1 MIEDYQR
8 ILKYYGKHLILTDSS
23 DSRFVGWS
31 SKDAQENRWNQLV
44 LDHNLDGC
52 SVLDVGCGVGDLLG
66 YLQKYSDI
74 SYTGIDINTTMIKE
88 AYRKNPDAAFLNGSL
103 SRLAEFGVAGLP
115 SKWDYVFASGAF
127 TVRLDKPS
135 LWDTT
140 SVDDDS
146 LAIDK
151 NMAYITQGIED
162 MCKLANK
169 HVAFNFLDDTTEWKY
184 RHPKLYYYNRDEL
197 LNHVRNKWDG
207 YLVTGYEN
215 EESDSTIHIRLQSC
229 KNPPKASLQTQK

>member
-1 MIEDYQR
+1 MTEDYQR
-8 ILKYYGKHLILTDSS
+8 ILKYYGKHLILSDPS

-31 SKDAQENRWNQLV
+31 SGVSQERRWDNLV
-44 LDHNLDGC
+44 LDHPLDNC
-52 SVLDVGCGVGDLLG
+52 SVLDVGCGVGGLFG
-66 YLQKYSDI
+66 YLQKYSNI
-74 SYTGIDINTTMIKE
+74 SYVGIDINTTMIKE
-88 AYRKNPDAAFLNGSL
+88 ACRKSPDTAFLNGSL
-103 SRLAEFGVAGLP
+103 SRLAEFGAAGLP

-127 TVRLDKPS
+127 TVKLDKSS
-135 LWDTT
+135 LWDAT
-140 SVDDDS
+140 SVDGDS
-146 LAIDK
+146 LTIDK

-162 MCKLANK
+162 MCELANK

-229 KNPPKASLQTQK
+229 KNPPRASLQMQK